1 MKQTVVI
8 KVCMD
13 GHKSLFGDLDGEK
26 VRSKALK
33 IAVGISGVVSAS
45 LKGDN
50 KDQIEVKGERIDTVK
65 LTKLLRKKVGRA
77 DIITVAEDKKE
88 EKKEEPKVE
97 YLTWPY
103 NYTPSY
109 SSYPFYAPS
118 TGITCYCSK

>member
-8 KVCMD
+8 KVEMD
-13 GHKSLFGDLDGEK
+13 GHKSFFGELDGQK

-45 LKGDN
+45 LKGDEKN
-50 KDQIEVKGERIDTVK
+50 QIELKGEGIDSVK
-65 LTKLLRKKVGRA
+65 LTKLLRKKVGFA
-77 DIITVAEDKKE
+77 DIITVADDKIE

-97 YLTWPY
+97 YMAWPY
-103 NYTPSY
+103 NYIPSY

-118 TGITCYCSK
+118 GITCYCSQ